1 MPLNTAVPLSR
12 FKPRA
17 LVAGLCLS
25 LVAGLSMPV
34 GSAWA
39 REGVEVGGQ
48 SVLTRLVPAE
58 QLEQAAAQQYVK
70 MAQDARSQNALLP
83 DNHPQVVRLRTIAK
97 RIIPHSLSW
106 NKRASQW
113 QWQVIAIHSKE
124 LNAFC
129 MPGGKIAFYTGILE
143 QLKLTD
149 DEVAMIM
156 GHEVAHALR
165 EHARERIGKQTGV
178 RLGANLISG
187 LLGLGNLGDSLLNM
201 GGQLLTLTFSRQDES
216 EADLVGMELAAR
228 AGYNPQAGVTL
239 WQKMAAASK
248 GAPPQFLSTHPS
260 SATRIQDIQ
269 ANLSKV
275 MPLYDRAPKPEQR
288 WDAPARSGLNTV
300 DPLELAYWGRGAAV
314 GATPPAVT
322 GHAGHG
328 H

>member
-1 MPLNTAVPLSR
+1 
-12 FKPRA
+12 
-17 LVAGLCLS
+17 
-25 LVAGLSMPV
+25 
-34 GSAWA
+34 
-39 REGVEVGGQ
+39 
-48 SVLTRLVPAE
+48 
-58 QLEQAAAQQYVK
+58 
-70 MAQDARSQNALLP
+70 
-83 DNHPQVVRLRTIAK
+83 
-97 RIIPHSLSW
+97 
-106 NKRASQW
+106 
-113 QWQVIAIHSKE
+113 
-124 LNAFC
+124 
-129 MPGGKIAFYTGILE
+129 
-143 QLKLTD
+143 
-149 DEVAMIM
+149 MIM

-300 DPLELAYWGRGAAV
+300 DPLELAY
-314 GATPPAVT
+314 
-322 GHAGHG
+322 
-328 H
+328 